1 MVAFVVKARFPT
13 FIAACLL
20 TGGLLWPVSAQAS
33 RPAKRPAASM
43 QRSNMVVV
51 PLTIHVATT
60 NRMPVVSQRRVRD
73 SIARANVEL
82 RHFGI
87 ELEVRAVEPL
97 REGFSR
103 VTGSDHRLRLAE
115 LAHRDGSVH
124 VFWVERVALDSNDA
138 QSTRVSGIHWRY
150 FGLRKRT
157 RQREYVVVAHDAPL
171 TTLVHELGH
180 AFGLGHRR
188 AASNLMCSCQ
198 RTDAPGFT
206 ARQGRMLRTGARRF
220 LSRAQEPGSRED
232 AVRFARR

>member
-1 MVAFVVKARFPT
+1 MFVVKARLATLFVS
-13 FIAACLL
+13 
-20 TGGLLWPVSAQAS
+20 GLLAAGLLAPNEASAS
-33 RPAKRPAASM
+33 RPAKRPTTSM
-43 QRSNMVVV
+43 STSDMLVV

-60 NRMPVVSQRRVRD
+60 NRMPVVSQRRMRD
-73 SIARANVEL
+73 SIARANNEL
-82 RHFGI
+82 RHFGV
-87 ELEVRAVEPL
+87 ELEIRAVEPL
-97 REGFSR
+97 REGYSH
-103 VTGSDHRLRLAE
+103 VTGADHRLALAE

-124 VFWVERVALDSNDA
+124 VFWVERVALDANDE
-138 QSTRVSGIHWRY
+138 QNTRVSGIHWRY

-206 ARQGRMLRTGARRF
+206 SRQGRMLRVGARRF
-220 LSRAQEPGSRED
+220 LSRARQPQGRDD
-232 AVRFARR
+232 AIRFARR

>member
-1 MVAFVVKARFPT
+1 MKSRLATSLASGL
-13 FIAACLL
+13 AAGALAI
-20 TGGLLWPVSAQAS
+20 GLLSPPEAAAS
-33 RPAKRPAASM
+33 RPAKPTASRL
-43 QRSNMVVV
+43 QATSNLVV

-60 NRMPVVSQRRVRD
+60 NRAPVVSQRRMRE
-73 SIARANVEL
+73 SIARANAEL

-87 ELEVRAVEPL
+87 ELEIRAVEPL
-97 REGFSR
+97 REGYSR
-103 VTGSDHRLRLAE
+103 VTGADHRLALAE

-124 VFWVERVALDSNDA
+124 VFWVERVALDA
-138 QSTRVSGIHWRY
+138 QDEQNTRVSGIHWRY

-198 RTDAPGFT
+198 RSANPGFT
-206 ARQGRMLRTGARRF
+206 ARQGRLMRVGARRF
-220 LSRAQEPGSRED
+220 LVRSNQPRPRTD
-232 AVRFARR
+232 ATRYARR